1 MTMIRKT
8 ILLLCV
14 ACLTLSCGNSNS
26 GKGKINAGKDV
37 AQDDTTEALTESDDL
52 FLEKGLDLMKNETAG
67 GLRIGM
73 RYEKVVEY
81 MGGPGEVTEP
91 EMSQADGSLCQ
102 SVDYPD
108 KGVHM
113 VFNIESDSVRRIMNI
128 LIIDP
133 CKLKTSKQIG
143 IGSTIDDVRNAYSEA
158 VNPELSD
165 STEIVAGTS
174 YGGVVFDFRN
184 NKVRTIYIGVTGD

>member
-1 MTMIRKT
+1 M
-8 ILLLCV
+8 V
-14 ACLTLSCGNSNS
+14 CLILSCGNSNS
-26 GKGKINAGKDV
+26 GKGKTRTGQEAVQG
-37 AQDDTTEALTESDDL
+37 DTTEALTESDDL

-67 GLRIGM
+67 GLKIGM

-108 KGVHM
+108 KGLHL
-113 VFNIESDSVRRIMNI
+113 VFNIESDSVRRISNI
-128 LIIDP
+128 LVIEP
-133 CKLKTSKQIG
+133 CQLKTSRQIG
-143 IGSTIDDVRNAYSEA
+143 IGSNINDVRKAYSEV
-158 VNPELSD
+158 VNPGLSD
-165 STEIVAGTS
+165 TTEIVAGTT

-184 NKVRTIYIGVTGD
+184 NKVKTIYIGITSD